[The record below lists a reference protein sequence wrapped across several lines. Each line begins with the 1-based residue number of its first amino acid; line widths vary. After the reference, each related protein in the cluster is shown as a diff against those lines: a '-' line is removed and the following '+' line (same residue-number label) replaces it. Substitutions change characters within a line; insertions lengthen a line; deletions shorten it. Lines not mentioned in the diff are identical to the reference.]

1 MKRLLRR
8 KLKNVLLLF
17 SSILLLLSSC
27 KETQYIQLPVKEVDT
42 VYITKTSTDTLM
54 TKDSVIIKQI
64 NDTVLIEKVKYV
76 YKNSLVRD
84 TVIQLEYKEKPV
96 EVIKTVE
103 VPKQLSILDKILINI
118 GAIAIAL
125 SVLWIAIKIKRAC
138 S

>member
-1 MKRLLRR
+1 M
-8 KLKNVLLLF
+8 LLLF

-27 KETQYIQLPVKEVDT
+27 KEVQYIQVPVKEVDT

-125 SVLWIAIKIKRAC
+125 STLWVAIKIKRAC
-138 S
+138 LVK

>member
-1 MKRLLRR
+1 M
-8 KLKNVLLLF
+8 
-17 SSILLLLSSC
+17 
-27 KETQYIQLPVKEVDT
+27 KEVDT

>member
-1 MKRLLRR
+1 MKQFLI
-8 KLKNVLLLF
+8 VLF
-17 SSILLLLSSC
+17 SIFTLISC
-27 KETQYIQLPVKEVDT
+27 KEIQYIQVPVKEVDT

-54 TKDSVIIKQI
+54 SKDSVIIKQI

-103 VPKQLSILDKILINI
+103 VPKKLSMLDKILMTIEV
-118 GAIAIAL
+118 IAIAL
-125 SVLWIAIKIKRAC
+125 LTLLVAKIKRA
-138 S
+138 